1 MFSLF
6 IIVYYLYVV
15 SLNFSGYKEPG
26 FVHLRPVKKTFA
38 PCRANAFAI
47 APPFAPSRK
56 QLQLCFQFFHFVFFL
71 MKCFISYKTIVLN
84 KTI

>member
-6 IIVYYLYVV
+6 IIVYYLYVL

-56 QLQLCFQFFHFVFFL
+56 QPQLCFQFFHFVFFFNEMFYQL
-71 MKCFISYKTIVLN
+71 QNYCLK
-84 KTI
+84 